1 MGLDCSGARELGASP
16 RREQGRQSMEE
27 LPTRHEIW
35 PLDWT
40 RLFTPL
46 CFQGRDF
53 RAKLEAAVRYG
64 NLFALVVS
72 TGALAVA
79 CGNSASPPQT
89 WESGTS
95 TGGATRIASGGT
107 AAAGGTGGIATN
119 GGSVTGQALGGQT
132 AAGAAGTSSVA
143 KSTGGATASG
153 GQSTTG
159 GAGGTGAIGGSSTGL
174 ASGGLTSSGGTAASS
189 AATTT
194 SGGTAV
200 ATGGR
205 TAIGGAITGGAGGT
219 VATGGNTS
227 TGGATSTTP
236 VFANDDQEI
245 LYDAV
250 RFYGAERCG
259 DNHNWTL
266 VDNPAGHS
274 CHMGDGQS
282 ANPTLDLTGGWHDA
296 GDHVKVT
303 LTIAYA
309 AYIMLK
315 AYEVYPTAFGD
326 YDDPAYS
333 GKPNGIPDVLDEAR
347 IGLDWLVKAHPDANT
362 MVAMVA
368 NSDYDHTTFMTSP
381 TASKNTVEKGGDP
394 RPVQKTGKADFAGSA
409 AAALA
414 LASRMYQSFDATQ
427 AALYMSK
434 AKTAYAF
441 AKANPG
447 LSTSMLYAWTGMSY
461 KDDLMCGAAELW
473 RATSDS
479 SYRSDA
485 VSQNTSI
492 GQTKSVPSY
501 GQISDFCRHSLVK
514 GGEQAALAP
523 WTADVDR
530 YTTLLSTDSNIKGL
544 VYSDKWGTCRYAMAV
559 AFSSA
564 LLYDVTNNAK
574 YRDFAR
580 TQYAWIKGNNPQ
592 SRSFIIGWGTNPP
605 AHPHHRNAYGYE
617 DDVGW
622 DADTPALDNTRPYHH
637 LLVGALVGGPNLD
650 GYEDTVNDYVHN
662 EVAIDYNAGLVGT
675 AAFSVVNR

>member
-1 MGLDCSGARELGASP
+1 M
-16 RREQGRQSMEE
+16 
-27 LPTRHEIW
+27 
-35 PLDWT
+35 
-40 RLFTPL
+40 
-46 CFQGRDF
+46 
-53 RAKLEAAVRYG
+53 RYG

-72 TGALAVA
+72 TCALAVA

-89 WESGTS
+89 SESV
-95 TGGATRIASGGT
+95 TGGALGIASGGT
-107 AAAGGTGGIATN
+107 ATFGGAGGTAANGGSSTGPAAGGVTSAGGTAVGGAATTGG
-119 GGSVTGQALGGQT
+119 
-132 AAGAAGTSSVA
+132 TSA
-143 KSTGGATASG
+143 PTTG
-153 GQSTTG
+153 GQSATG
-159 GAGGTGAIGGSSTGL
+159 GAGGTGAMGGSSTAL
-174 ASGGLTSSGGTAASS
+174 ASGGVTSAGGNSAGGVATTTGGTA
-189 AATTT
+189 
-194 SGGTAV
+194 AV

-205 TAIGGAITGGAGGT
+205 TATGGTAAAGAGGT
-219 VATGGNTS
+219 VATGGNSS
-227 TGGATSTTP
+227 TGGATSTSP
-236 VFANDDQEI
+236 SFANDDQEI

-266 VDNPAGHS
+266 GDNPAGQS
-274 CHMGDGQS
+274 CHMRDGES
-282 ANPTLDLTGGWHDA
+282 VSLDLTGGWHDA

-326 YDDPAYS
+326 YDDPAYG

-394 RPVQKTGKADFAGSA
+394 RPVQKTGKADFAGST

-414 LASRMYQSFDATQ
+414 LASRMYQTFDATQ
-427 AALYMSK
+427 AALYLTK

-479 SYRSDA
+479 SYRTDA

-514 GGEQAALAP
+514 GGEQAALTP

-544 VYSDKWGTCRYAMAV
+544 VYSDQWGTCRYAMAV

-564 LLYDVTNNAK
+564 LLYDVTNNTK

-580 TQYAWIKGNNPQ
+580 AQYAWIKGNNPQ
-592 SRSFIIGWGTNPP
+592 ARSFIIGWGTNPP
-605 AHPHHRNAYGYE
+605 SHPHHRNAYGYE

-622 DADTPALDNTRPYHH
+622 DATTPALDNTRPYHH

-650 GYEDTVNDYVHN
+650 GYDDTVNDYVHN